1 MGRRLSIGLRKSGLP
16 LIALVVA
23 LAGCGG
29 GHEPEFSTRID
40 NPYWPMKPGARW
52 IYTEREGGDVNRVV
66 VEVTDRTKRVASGL
80 TARVVH
86 DVVSRKGE
94 IVEDTLDW
102 YAQRKDGSV
111 WYLGENTKE
120 YENGKVSSTEGS
132 WEDGVDGAKRGLMV
146 PAEPKVG
153 MTYRQEYYPGH
164 AEDKGKVL
172 SLKASASVPAGR
184 YTRML
189 KTKDF
194 TPLEP
199 PAAEFKYYARG
210 VGPVL
215 SESVAG
221 KGREELVRYS
231 R

>member
-23 LAGCGG
+23 FAGCGG
-29 GHEPEFSTRID
+29 GHKPEFSTRID

-52 IYTEREGGDVNRVV
+52 VYTEREGGDVNRVV

-94 IVEDTLDW
+94 VVEDTLDW

-111 WYLGENTKE
+111 WYLGEDTKE

-146 PAEPKVG
+146 PAKPKVG
-153 MTYRQEYYPGH
+153 MTYRQEYYAGH
-164 AEDKGKVL
+164 AEDKGSIL
-172 SLKASASVPAGR
+172 SLNASASVPAGR
-184 YTRML
+184 YTHVL

>member
-16 LIALVVA
+16 LIAVVVA

-29 GHEPEFSTRID
+29 GNEPEFSTRID
-40 NPYWPMKPGARW
+40 NPYWPMTPGARW
-52 IYTEREGGDVNRVV
+52 IYTEHEGGDVNRVV

-86 DVVSRKGE
+86 DVVSRNGE
-94 IVEDTLDW
+94 VVEDTLDW
-102 YAQRKDGSV
+102 YAQRRDGSV

-132 WEDGVDGAKRGLMV
+132 WEDGVDGAERGLMV
-146 PAEPKVG
+146 PAKPKVG
-153 MTYRQEYYPGH
+153 MTYRQEYYAGH

-172 SLKASASVPAGR
+172 SLNASASVPAGH
-184 YTRML
+184 YAHVL

-199 PAAEFKYYARG
+199 TAAEFKYYARG

-221 KGREELVRYS
+221 KGREELVRYK